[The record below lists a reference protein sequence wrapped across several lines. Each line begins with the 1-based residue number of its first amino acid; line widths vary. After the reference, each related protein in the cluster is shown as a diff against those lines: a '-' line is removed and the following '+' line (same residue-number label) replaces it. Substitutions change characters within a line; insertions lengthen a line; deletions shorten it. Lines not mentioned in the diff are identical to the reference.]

1 LQEVELAEEPVTI
14 RYFKGLFSNPAE
26 SLMGKIDGAEV
37 EIKGEL
43 CPRKGNK
50 DQVFLYGRLKD
61 SRLSLLKFMCALC
74 DPHMFVAADILC
86 RLAPG
91 KDRQE
96 VSDLGQDSY
105 EKLLGGSSPEGFE
118 HFKRARELLVLGMME
133 ALDS

>member
-1 LQEVELAEEPVTI
+1 MAEEPVII
-14 RYFKGLFSNPAE
+14 RYFKELFSNPGE
-26 SLMGKIDGAEV
+26 SLMGKIEGAEV

-50 DQVFLYGRLKD
+50 DQLFLYGKLDGK
-61 SRLSLLKFMCALC
+61 RLSKIKFMCALC

-86 RLAPG
+86 RSAAG
-91 KDRQE
+91 KDRE
-96 VSDLGQDSY
+96 AVAALDLASY
-105 EKLLGGSSPEGFE
+105 EGLLGGSSPEGFE